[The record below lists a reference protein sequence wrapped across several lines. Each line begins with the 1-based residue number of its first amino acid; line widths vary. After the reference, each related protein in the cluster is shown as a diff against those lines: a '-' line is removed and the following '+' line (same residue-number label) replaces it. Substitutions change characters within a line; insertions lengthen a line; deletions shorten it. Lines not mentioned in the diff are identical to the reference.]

1 MMSITILASGKS
13 SLCKRFSRDGDVVRS
28 KKAEMSSYF
37 RFESR
42 AVNDIDEFASLL
54 TALEQDR
61 SRFIIRGQLA
71 DDVDTDKPMRRRLYR
86 SDGSEPNESPFLDV
100 STTWVMIDVDKL
112 ALPEGM
118 SVRDD
123 TLASLEYAIGLL
135 PAEFQDSSVFWQLSG
150 SAGVFDDGHI
160 SAHLYYWLD
169 KPIANDVLRQ
179 WARGCDRRR
188 TIK

>member
-1 MMSITILASGKS
+1 
-13 SLCKRFSRDGDVVRS
+13 
-28 KKAEMSSYF
+28 MSSYF

-54 TALEQDR
+54 KELEQDR

-71 DDVDTDKPMRRRLYR
+71 DKPMRRRLYR
-86 SDGSEPNESPFLDV
+86 SDRSEPNESPFLDV

-118 SVRDD
+118 SVRED

-169 KPIANDVLRQ
+169 TPIANDVLRQ
-179 WARGCDRRR
+179 WAKGCDRRLVDPAVFNAVQPHY
-188 TIK
+188 TAAPLFSEG